1 MQIIQQV
8 ITLIQKIIALLNK
21 ICQKIHPKV
30 IGWIFMFY
38 KLKKAELLNKNIEML
53 NNSLRDSNIV
63 ELVYVLGK
71 KKEIVKRNFLAG
83 IFRGIGIGIGV
94 TIITAMIVIFLERL
108 VKLNLPVIGEYITD
122 IVNIVENGQR

>member
-1 MQIIQQV
+1 
-8 ITLIQKIIALLNK
+8 
-21 ICQKIHPKV
+21 
-30 IGWIFMFY
+30 MFY
-38 KLKKAELLNKNIEML
+38 KSKREEILNKNIEML

-63 ELVYVLGK
+63 ELVYVLGN
-71 KKEIVKRNFLAG
+71 KKEIIKRNFLAG
-83 IFRGIGIGIGV
+83 VFRGIGIGIGV

>member
-1 MQIIQQV
+1 
-8 ITLIQKIIALLNK
+8 
-21 ICQKIHPKV
+21 
-30 IGWIFMFY
+30 MFY
-38 KLKKAELLNKNIEML
+38 KTKKDDLLNKNIEML
-53 NNSLRDSNIV
+53 NNTLRDSNIV
-63 ELVYVLGK
+63 ELLYVLGK